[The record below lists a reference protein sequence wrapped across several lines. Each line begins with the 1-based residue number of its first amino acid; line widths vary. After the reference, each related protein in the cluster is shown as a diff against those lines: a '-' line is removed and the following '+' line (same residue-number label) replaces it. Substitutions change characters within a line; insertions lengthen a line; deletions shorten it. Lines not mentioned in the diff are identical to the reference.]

1 MTKRVSISILL
12 IFFYLIL
19 KGQAEIKNDTLILHK
34 HLLNKQIDMEGKA
47 DSVFLHPILTPV
59 WLEED
64 NIDLKLADLKFENN
78 NQPKIKIPYVNL
90 IAPSL
95 LISYG
100 IAAQYVKPL
109 QKLDKEAQLSAIKR
123 VTKRIPADDYI
134 QFAPAVGV
142 YAFDLIGIKA
152 KHNLRDR
159 TILMATSN
167 LLMCATVQ
175 TLKHTTKVMRP
186 SGSNRQSFPSGHTA
200 TAFVN
205 AHILFK
211 EYRDSNWWLA
221 VSGYAVA
228 TATGVLRVMNNK
240 HWVSDVVAGAGIGIL
255 SAEAAYLLLPH
266 IKKMFGIEDVNKNL
280 AIVPIIFQKQYSIG
294 VSYTF

>member
-1 MTKRVSISILL
+1 M
-12 IFFYLIL
+12 
-19 KGQAEIKNDTLILHK
+19 N
-34 HLLNKQIDMEGKA
+34 M
-47 DSVFLHPILTPV
+47 
-59 WLEED
+59 
-64 NIDLKLADLKFENN
+64 
-78 NQPKIKIPYVNL
+78 

-109 QKLDKEAQLSAIKR
+109 QKLDKEAQLSAIKH

-142 YAFDLIGIKA
+142 YVFDLMGIKA

-211 EYRDSNWWLA
+211 EYKDSNWWLA

-280 AIVPIIFQKQYSIG
+280 AIVPIISQKQYSIG